1 MISRSLSLHDPVY
14 ANHLPFYP
22 FPANWPIFT
31 PAGKLANFL
40 ESYVDVLE
48 INVWTESTLD
58 PKRTAYNE
66 KTKKWDVTIVRKHAG
81 GKTEERTFAV
91 NHIVLATGLGG
102 GKPKMPP
109 PFKGQEDF
117 AGKVVHSSG
126 HTTGADWKGKKAMVV
141 GACTSAHDVSCS
153 TSVKSPS
160 LTISSV

>member
-1 MISRSLSLHDPVY
+1 M
-14 ANHLPFYP
+14 
-22 FPANWPIFT
+22 
-31 PAGKLANFL
+31 
-40 ESYVDVLE
+40 LE

-109 PFKGQEDF
+109 PFKGQEGF